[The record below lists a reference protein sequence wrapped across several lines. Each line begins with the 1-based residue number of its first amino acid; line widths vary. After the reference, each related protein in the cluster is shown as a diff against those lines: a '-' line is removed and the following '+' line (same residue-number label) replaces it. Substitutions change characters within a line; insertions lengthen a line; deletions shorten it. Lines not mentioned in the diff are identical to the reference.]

1 MELQFYHVLIP
12 FLPLVGFI
20 VNILIGKEVTRYGA
34 HWPGVLTVAGSWVC
48 SLFTLRDVLAGHTI
62 DADLYSWIVSGTFK
76 VSVGF
81 LIDPLTAVMLIVVTT
96 CATLIH
102 IYSIGYMH
110 GDTGYYRFFAYLNLF
125 TFCMLM
131 LVMGNNFLLLYFGW
145 EGVGL
150 CSYFLIGYYFN
161 KKSAADAGKKAF
173 IVNRFG
179 DFGFGIGVF
188 MVFIA
193 FGTLHYADVFGNVS
207 SIAGQRVD
215 FLGFTVDL
223 PTLIALLLFCGAVG
237 KSAQIPLH
245 VWLPDAMEG
254 PTPVSA
260 LIHAATMV
268 TAGVFMVARCNP
280 IFNLSPFAM
289 DTVAIIGAATSLFA
303 ATIAIT
309 QNDIKRII
317 AYSTCSHLGLMFLA
331 CGVGAYAAGIFH
343 LYTHAFFKALLF
355 LAAGSVIHAV
365 HTNDIQEM
373 GGLKKYMPITYAVFI
388 IAALSA
394 AGVPGFS
401 GFFSKD
407 EIIWSA
413 YASHSSVGKLV
424 WLMGTAVAFFTP
436 LYTFRLIF
444 LTFHGTYR
452 GGHHAEAHGHAVTH
466 SAHAHP
472 APHTSGHGAHDA
484 GHGSHDPG
492 HDTHGSGHNTHAAGH
507 GAQGSHHGEHHI
519 HESPKIMTVPLMF
532 LAVGAV
538 AAGWVGIPPIL
549 GGGAHFAHFLE
560 PVLGH
565 PEFHGTHAEEWAVM
579 GLSTTIALL
588 GIGLA
593 AFFYL
598 RKTDLPKKL
607 AEQFS
612 MLYRISFR
620 KYYVDE
626 LYHYTIVKPTLWI
639 ANSVLVAITDAKII
653 EGIVNGVPGAIGRFS
668 QSLRKIQTGIVEHYG
683 IFMAAGAV
691 FILALLYFM
700 R

>member
-1 MELQFYHVLIP
+1 MELQFYHILIP
-12 FLPLVGFI
+12 FLPLAGFI
-20 VNILIGKEVTRYGA
+20 INLLLGKEVTRYKA
-34 HWPGVLTVAGSWVC
+34 HWPAVLSVAGSWVC
-48 SLFTLRDVLAGHTI
+48 SLFALRDVMAGKI
-62 DADLYSWIVSGTFK
+62 INADLYSWIVSGTFK

-102 IYSIGYMH
+102 IYAIGYMH
-110 GDTGYYRFFAYLNLF
+110 GDTGYYRFFAYMNLF

-131 LVMGNNFLLLYFGW
+131 LVIGNNFLQLYFGW

-188 MVFIA
+188 MIFLT
-193 FGTLHYADVFGNVS
+193 FGTLHYSDVFPNVS
-207 SIAGQRVD
+207 AMIGQRVN
-215 FLGFTVDL
+215 FLGWNVDL
-223 PTLIALLLFCGAVG
+223 PTLVALLLFCGSIG

-268 TAGVFMVARCNP
+268 TAGVFLVARCSP
-280 IFNLSPFAM
+280 IFNLSEVAM
-289 DTVAIIGAATSLFA
+289 NTVAIVGATTALFA

-388 IAALSA
+388 LAALSA

-424 WLMGTAVAFFTP
+424 WLMGTAVAFLTP
-436 LYTFRLIF
+436 FYTFRLIF
-444 LTFHGTYR
+444 LTFHGTNR
-452 GGHHAEAHGHAVTH
+452 AVHHAEQD
-466 SAHAHP
+466 
-472 APHTSGHGAHDA
+472 GHGA
-484 GHGSHDPG
+484 S
-492 HDTHGSGHNTHAAGH
+492 HGSGHDTR
-507 GAQGSHHGEHHI
+507 HGEHRF

-532 LAVGAV
+532 LAAGAV
-538 AAGWVGIPPIL
+538 AAGWIGIPPIL
-549 GGGAHFAHFLE
+549 GGGAHFAEFLK
-560 PVLGH
+560 PVVGH

-579 GLSTTIALL
+579 GLSTTIALI
-588 GIGLA
+588 GIALA
-593 AFFYL
+593 AFLYL
-598 RKTDLPKKL
+598 RKTDLPDRIAKTFKG
-607 AEQFS
+607 
-612 MLYRISFR
+612 LYNILYH
-620 KYYVDE
+620 KYYIDE
-626 LYHYTIVKPTLWI
+626 LYHYTIVKPTMWI
-639 ANSVLVAITDAKII
+639 ASNILVAITDAKII

-668 QSLRKIQTGIVEHYG
+668 QSLRKIQTGLVEHYG

-691 FILALLYFM
+691 FIIALVLLL

>member
-1 MELQFYHVLIP
+1 MELQFYHILIP
-12 FLPLVGFI
+12 FLPLAGFVI
-20 VNILIGKEVTRYGA
+20 NILLGKEVIRYQA
-34 HWPGVLTVAGSWVC
+34 HWPAVLSVVGSWVC
-48 SLFTLRDVLAGHTI
+48 SLLALRDVMAGKI
-62 DADLYSWIVSGTFK
+62 VDADLYSWIVSGTFK

-102 IYSIGYMH
+102 IYAIGYMH

-131 LVMGNNFLLLYFGW
+131 LVIGNNFLQLYFGW

-188 MVFIA
+188 MVFLT
-193 FGTLHYADVFGNVS
+193 FGTLHYADVFSNA
-207 SIAGQRVD
+207 SIMIGQRVD
-215 FLGFTVDL
+215 FLGWNVDL

-268 TAGVFMVARCNP
+268 TAGVFLVARCSP
-280 IFNLSPFAM
+280 IFNLSEVAM
-289 DTVAIIGAATSLFA
+289 NVVAVIGALTMFFA
-303 ATIAIT
+303 ATIAIV

-317 AYSTCSHLGLMFLA
+317 AYSTCSHLGYMFLA

-355 LAAGSVIHAV
+355 LSAGSVIHAV
-365 HTNDIQEM
+365 HTNNIQEM
-373 GGLKKYMPITYAVFI
+373 GGLKKYMPITYAVFVI
-388 IAALSA
+388 GGLSA
-394 AGVPGFS
+394 GGFPGLS

-413 YASHSSVGKLV
+413 YAAHTPVGTFV
-424 WLMGTAVAFFTP
+424 WILALAGAFFTP
-436 LYTFRLIF
+436 FYTFRLIF
-444 LTFHGTYR
+444 LTFHGENR
-452 GGHHAEAHGHAVTH
+452 AVH
-466 SAHAHP
+466 
-472 APHTSGHGAHDA
+472 
-484 GHGSHDPG
+484 HGSHG
-492 HDTHGSGHNTHAAGH
+492 HGSGHSSH
-507 GAQGSHHGEHHI
+507 GSHHGEHHF
-519 HESPKIMTVPLMF
+519 HESPKIMTVPLML

-538 AAGWVGIPPIL
+538 AAGWIGIPPIL

-560 PVLGH
+560 PVVGH

-579 GLSTTIALL
+579 GLSTTLALIGL
-588 GIGLA
+588 GLA
-593 AFFYL
+593 AFLYL
-598 RKTDLPKKL
+598 RTTDLPIRIGKAFKP
-607 AEQFS
+607 
-612 MLYRISFR
+612 LYTVLYN
-620 KYYVDE
+620 KYFIDE
-626 LYHYTIVKPTLWI
+626 LYDYTVVRPTMWI
-639 ANSVLVAITDAKII
+639 AKSILVGITDAKMI
-653 EGIVNGVPGAIGRFS
+653 EGIVNGVPGTIGKFS
-668 QSLRKIQTGIVEHYG
+668 QSLRKMQTGLVEHYG

-691 FILALLYFM
+691 VIVALLLLLK
-700 R
+700 

>member
-1 MELQFYHVLIP
+1 MELQYYHILIP
-12 FLPLVGFI
+12 FLPLLGFLI
-20 VNILIGKEVTRYGA
+20 NILLGKEVTRYQA
-34 HWPGVLTVAGSWVC
+34 HWPAILAVAGSWLC
-48 SLFTLRDVLAGHTI
+48 SLAALRDVMAGHTI
-62 DADLYSWIVSGTFK
+62 DADLYTWILSGSFK

-81 LIDPLTAVMLIVVTT
+81 LIDPLTAVMLMVVTT
-96 CATLIH
+96 CAMLIH
-102 IYSIGYMH
+102 IYAVGYMH

-131 LVMGNNFLLLYFGW
+131 LIMGNNFLQLYFGW

-150 CSYFLIGYYFN
+150 CSYFLIGYFFN

-188 MVFIA
+188 MIFLT
-193 FGTLHYADVFGNVS
+193 FGTLHYADVFPHVS
-207 SIAGQRVD
+207 SMVGKTVN
-215 FLGFTVDL
+215 FLGWNVNL

-237 KSAQIPLH
+237 KSAQLPLH

-268 TAGVFMVARCNP
+268 TAGVFLVARCNP
-280 IFNLSPFAM
+280 IFNLSEVAM
-289 DTVAIIGAATSLFA
+289 NTVAIVGATTSLFA

-317 AYSTCSHLGLMFLA
+317 AFSTCSHLGLMFLA

-343 LYTHAFFKALLF
+343 LFTHAFFKALLF

-373 GGLKKYMPITYAVFI
+373 GGLRKYMPVTFGVFI
-388 IAALSA
+388 LAALSA
-394 AGVPGFS
+394 GGFPGFS

-413 YASHSSVGKLV
+413 FASHSSVGKLV

-436 LYTFRLIF
+436 FYTFRLIF
-444 LTFHGTYR
+444 LTFFGEYR
-452 GGHHAEAHGHAVTH
+452 GPAHHQE
-466 SAHAHP
+466 
-472 APHTSGHGAHDA
+472 A
-484 GHGSHDPG
+484 GHGSHGATHDSHG
-492 HDTHGSGHNTHAAGH
+492 HESHGGHHF
-507 GAQGSHHGEHHI
+507 
-519 HESPKIMTVPLMF
+519 HESPKIMTIPLML

-538 AAGWVGIPPIL
+538 AAGWIGIPPIL
-549 GGGAHFAHFLE
+549 GGGNHFAEFLK
-560 PVLGH
+560 PVVGH
-565 PEFHGTHAEEWAVM
+565 PEFHGTHAQEWGVM
-579 GLSTTIALL
+579 LLSTSIAIFGIIVAAALYLRKSEIPEMLSKRFSFIYNVLYHKYYFDELYNFLFVQPTLKLANKVLL
-588 GIGLA
+588 GI
-593 AFFYL
+593 
-598 RKTDLPKKL
+598 TDGK
-607 AEQFS
+607 
-612 MLYRISFR
+612 M
-620 KYYVDE
+620 
-626 LYHYTIVKPTLWI
+626 
-639 ANSVLVAITDAKII
+639 I
-653 EGIVNGVPGAIGRFS
+653 EGVVNGVPGLIGKFSRQLRRF
-668 QSLRKIQTGIVEHYG
+668 QTGTVQHYA

-691 FILALLYFM
+691 FIIALAILL

>member
-12 FLPLVGFI
+12 LLPLIGFLI
-20 VNILIGKEVTRYGA
+20 NILLGKEVTRYQA
-34 HWPGVLTVAGSWVC
+34 HWPAILAVGGSWIC
-48 SLFTLRDVLAGHTI
+48 SLLTLRDVLAGHVI
-62 DADLYSWIVSGTFK
+62 DADLYTWILSGSFK

-81 LIDPLTAVMLIVVTT
+81 LLDPLTSVMLIVVTT

-102 IYSIGYMH
+102 IYAAGYMH

-131 LVMGNNFLLLYFGW
+131 LVMGNNFLQLYFGW

-150 CSYFLIGYYFN
+150 CSYFLIGYYFD

-188 MVFIA
+188 MIFLT
-193 FGTLHYADVFGNVS
+193 FGTLHYADVFSNAS
-207 SIAGQRVD
+207 SMVGKTVN
-215 FLGFTVDL
+215 FLGMTVDL

-268 TAGVFMVARCNP
+268 TAGVFLVARCSP
-280 IFNLSPFAM
+280 IFNLS
-289 DTVAIIGAATSLFA
+289 DVALNVVAVIGALTMFFA
-303 ATIAIT
+303 STIALV
-309 QNDIKRII
+309 QNDIKRVI
-317 AYSTCSHLGLMFLA
+317 AYSTCSHLGYMFLA

-365 HTNDIQEM
+365 HTNNIQEM
-373 GGLKKYMPITYAVFI
+373 GGLKKYMPVTYAVFL
-388 IAALSA
+388 IAGLSA
-394 AGVPGFS
+394 MGFPGLS

-413 YASHSSVGKLV
+413 YASHSAVGKFV
-424 WLMGTAVAFFTP
+424 WVLAVSGAFFTP
-436 LYTFRLIF
+436 FYTFRVIF
-444 LTFHGTYR
+444 LTFHGEHR
-452 GGHHAEAHGHAVTH
+452 GVHHKEEHGH
-466 SAHAHP
+466 SA
-472 APHTSGHGAHDA
+472 
-484 GHGSHDPG
+484 
-492 HDTHGSGHNTHAAGH
+492 HGSGH
-507 GAQGSHHGEHHI
+507 GSHGEHHI
-519 HESPKIMTVPLMF
+519 HESPKVMTVPLMF

-538 AAGWVGIPPIL
+538 AAGWFGIPPIL

-560 PVLGH
+560 PVVGH

-579 GLSTTIALL
+579 GLSTMLALTGL
-588 GIGLA
+588 ALA
-593 AFFYL
+593 AFMYL
-598 RKTDLPKKL
+598 RKSELPVKL
-607 AEQFS
+607 GRAFS
-612 MLYRISFR
+612 VVYKTLYN
-620 KYYVDE
+620 KYYIDE
-626 LYHYTIVKPTLWI
+626 LYNFLFIQPTLWVARKI
-639 ANSVLVAITDAKII
+639 LVGFTDAKII
-653 EGIVNGVPGAIGRFS
+653 EGVVNGVPRTIGIFS
-668 QSLRKIQTGIVEHYG
+668 QVFRKIQSGITNNYA

-691 FILALLYFM
+691 FIIALAILL
-700 R
+700 RGSL

>member
-1 MELQFYHVLIP
+1 MA
-12 FLPLVGFI
+12 
-20 VNILIGKEVTRYGA
+20 GKVINE
-34 HWPGVLTVAGSWVC
+34 
-48 SLFTLRDVLAGHTI
+48 
-62 DADLYSWIVSGTFK
+62 DLYTWMVSGTFN
-76 VSVGF
+76 VTVGF
-81 LIDPLTAVMLIVVTT
+81 LIDPLTAVMLVVVTT
-96 CATLIH
+96 CASLIH
-102 IYSIGYMH
+102 IYAVGYMH
-110 GDTGYYRFFAYLNLF
+110 GDKGYYRFFAYMSLF

-131 LVMGNNFLLLYFGW
+131 LVMGNNFMQLYFGW

-188 MVFIA
+188 MIFLT
-193 FGTLHYADVFGNVS
+193 FGTLHYAPVFANA
-207 SIAGQRVD
+207 AGITGQTVN
-215 FLGFTVDL
+215 FLGWNVDL

-237 KSAQIPLH
+237 KSAQVPLH

-280 IFNLSPFAM
+280 IFNLSEIAM
-289 DTVAIIGAATSLFA
+289 NTVAIVGATTSLFT

-373 GGLKKYMPITYAVFI
+373 GGLKKYMPITYAVFV

-394 AGVPGFS
+394 GGVPGFS

-436 LYTFRLIF
+436 FYTFRLIF
-444 LTFHGTYR
+444 LTFHGKYR
-452 GGHHAEAHGHAVTH
+452 GGHPEEHGH
-466 SAHAHP
+466 SAHG
-472 APHTSGHGAHDA
+472 SS
-484 GHGSHDPG
+484 HGSH
-492 HDTHGSGHNTHAAGH
+492 
-507 GAQGSHHGEHHI
+507 QGEHHI
-519 HESPKIMTVPLMF
+519 HESPKVMTIPLIL

-549 GGGAHFAHFLE
+549 GGGAHFAEFLK
-560 PVLGH
+560 PVVGH
-565 PEFHGTHAEEWAVM
+565 PEFHGTHAEEWGVM
-579 GLSTTIALL
+579 GLSTIIALS

-598 RKTDLPKKL
+598 RKTDLPEKIAK
-607 AEQFS
+607 QFS
-612 MLYRISFR
+612 GIYNILYH
-620 KYYVDE
+620 KYYIDE
-626 LYHYTIVKPTLWI
+626 LYHYTIVKPTLWVADKVI
-639 ANSVLVAITDAKII
+639 VAITDARII
-653 EGIVNGVPGAIGRFS
+653 EGIVNGVPGAIGKFS
-668 QSLRKIQTGIVEHYG
+668 GNLRKVQTGLAQHYG
-683 IFMAAGAV
+683 ILMAAGAF
-691 FILALLYFM
+691 FIIALVLLL

>member
-12 FLPLVGFI
+12 FLPLIGFLI
-20 VNILIGKEVTRYGA
+20 NILLGKEVTRFNA
-34 HWPGVLTVAGSWVC
+34 HWPAILAVAGSWVC
-48 SLFTLRDVLAGHTI
+48 SLFTLRDVLAGHVI
-62 DADLYSWIVSGTFK
+62 DADLYTWIVSGNFK

-102 IYSIGYMH
+102 IYAVGYMH
-110 GDTGYYRFFAYLNLF
+110 GDTGYYRFFSYMNLF

-131 LVMGNNFLLLYFGW
+131 LVMGNNFLQLYFGW

-150 CSYFLIGYYFN
+150 CSYFLIGYYFH

-188 MVFIA
+188 MVFLT
-193 FGTLHYADVFGNVS
+193 FGTLHYADVFSNASAMVGRTVN
-207 SIAGQRVD
+207 
-215 FLGFTVDL
+215 FLGMTVDL

-237 KSAQIPLH
+237 KSAQLPLH

-268 TAGVFMVARCNP
+268 TAGVFLVARCSP
-280 IFNLSPFAM
+280 IFDLSDVALNVVAVVGALTMFFA
-289 DTVAIIGAATSLFA
+289 S
-303 ATIAIT
+303 TIAIV
-309 QNDIKRII
+309 QNDIKRVI
-317 AYSTCSHLGLMFLA
+317 AYSTCSHLGYMFLA

-373 GGLKKYMPITYAVFI
+373 GGLKKYMPVTYAVFL
-388 IAALSA
+388 IAGLSA
-394 AGVPGFS
+394 MGFPGLS

-413 YASHSSVGKLV
+413 YASQSAVGKFV
-424 WLMGTAVAFFTP
+424 WVLAVSGAFFTP
-436 LYTFRLIF
+436 FYTFRLIF
-444 LTFHGTYR
+444 LTFHGTHR
-452 GGHHAEAHGHAVTH
+452 GSRHAEAHGHS
-466 SAHAHP
+466 SA
-472 APHTSGHGAHDA
+472 
-484 GHGSHDPG
+484 
-492 HDTHGSGHNTHAAGH
+492 HGSGHDSH
-507 GAQGSHHGEHHI
+507 GQGSHGEHHI
-519 HESPKIMTVPLMF
+519 HESPAVMTVPLMF
-532 LAVGAV
+532 LALGAV

-549 GGGAHFAHFLE
+549 GGGAHFVHFLE
-560 PVLGH
+560 PVVGH

-579 GLSTTIALL
+579 GLSTSLAFIGL
-588 GIGLA
+588 GLA
-593 AFFYL
+593 AFMYL
-598 RKTDLPKKL
+598 RKSDLHLKIGR
-607 AEQFS
+607 AFS
-612 MLYRISFR
+612 LVYKTLYN

-626 LYHYTIVKPTLWI
+626 IYNFLFVQPTLWVARRI
-639 ANSVLVAITDAKII
+639 LVGFTDAKII
-653 EGIVNGVPGAIGRFS
+653 EGVVNGVPKTIGSFS
-668 QSLRKIQTGIVEHYG
+668 QVFRKIQSGITNNYA

-691 FILALLYFM
+691 FIVALAILLHGSL
-700 R
+700 

>member
-1 MELQFYHVLIP
+1 MELQFYHILIP
-12 FLPLVGFI
+12 FLPLAGFI
-20 VNILIGKEVTRYGA
+20 INLLLGKEVTRYKA
-34 HWPGVLTVAGSWVC
+34 HWPAVLSVAGSWVC
-48 SLFTLRDVLAGHTI
+48 SLFALRDVMAGKI
-62 DADLYSWIVSGTFK
+62 INADLYSWIVSGTFK

-102 IYSIGYMH
+102 IYAIGYMH
-110 GDTGYYRFFAYLNLF
+110 GDTGYYRFFAYMNLF

-131 LVMGNNFLLLYFGW
+131 LVIGNNFLQLYFGW

-188 MVFIA
+188 MIFLT
-193 FGTLHYADVFGNVS
+193 FGTLHYSEVFSNVS
-207 SIAGQRVD
+207 VMIGQRVN
-215 FLGFTVDL
+215 FLGWIVDL

-268 TAGVFMVARCNP
+268 TAGVFLVARCSP
-280 IFNLSPFAM
+280 IFNLSEVAM
-289 DTVAIIGAATSLFA
+289 NVVAVIGALTMFFA
-303 ATIAIT
+303 ATIAAV

-317 AYSTCSHLGLMFLA
+317 AYSTCSHLGYMFLA

-373 GGLKKYMPITYAVFI
+373 GGLKKYLPITYAVFI
-388 IAALSA
+388 IAGLSA
-394 AGVPGFS
+394 GGFPGLS

-413 YASHSSVGKLV
+413 YAAHTPVGKFV
-424 WLMGTAVAFFTP
+424 WILALAGAFFTP
-436 LYTFRLIF
+436 FYTFRLIF
-444 LTFHGTYR
+444 LTFHGKNR
-452 GGHHAEAHGHAVTH
+452 GGQHEEH
-466 SAHAHP
+466 
-472 APHTSGHGAHDA
+472 
-484 GHGSHDPG
+484 GHGS
-492 HDTHGSGHNTHAAGH
+492 SH
-507 GAQGSHHGEHHI
+507 GAHHGEHHI

-538 AAGWVGIPPIL
+538 AAGWIGIPPIL
-549 GGGAHFAHFLE
+549 GGGAHFAEFLK
-560 PVLGH
+560 PVVGH
-565 PEFHGTHAEEWAVM
+565 PEFHGTHAEEWGVM
-579 GLSTTIALL
+579 ALSTSLVF
-588 GIGLA
+588 IGLA
-593 AFFYL
+593 TAAFLYL
-598 RKTDLPKKL
+598 RKTDLPDRIAKTFKG
-607 AEQFS
+607 
-612 MLYRISFR
+612 LYNILYN
-620 KYYVDE
+620 KYYIDE
-626 LYHYTIVKPTLWI
+626 LYHYTIIKPTMWI
-639 ANSVLVAITDAKII
+639 ASNILVAITDAKII

-668 QSLRKIQTGIVEHYG
+668 QSLRKIQTGLVEHYG

-691 FILALLYFM
+691 FIIALVLLL